1 MDEDKA
7 YFKINKTK
15 SGIKYFLEKNKFFPS
30 VLIGVFVKSGSRYE
44 DKSNRGIA
52 HFIEHTV
59 FKGTNKRTAF
69 QISHE
74 IERLGGEL
82 NAYTSS
88 EYTLF
93 YTRLL
98 NKHIETGFDILS
110 DILIHPTFDA
120 KLLEMERRVILEE
133 IHEYYDSPQDICQ
146 SEALHSIWGD
156 NPIANNPL
164 GNEKSVKAIKREDI
178 LEWFHDK
185 FNKENIFISVIGDID
200 KEKTTYLIE
209 KYFSSILQGNTT
221 KISGDLPSY
230 SFQKRTV
237 KKDSEQ
243 VHIAVTLKGEKS
255 FTRKSLLH
263 SIYTTI
269 LGGNMSSRLFQKLR
283 EESGLVYSVYAYSVQ
298 FSDAGGTVIYAS
310 ALPKNIAKI
319 EGIVSR
325 ELDDIRI
332 NGVKKEEFQD
342 AKEYILGNLIL
353 SLESN
358 SGRMQRNGTQGMFQ
372 GKIKSIKS
380 LMKEIESVSFDEFV
394 AFAKELSSSEKG
406 EALVGN
412 VEIKS

>member
-1 MDEDKA
+1 MSEDKT
-7 YFKINKTK
+7 YLEVSRTK
-15 SGIKYFLEKNKFFPS
+15 SGIRYFLEENKFFPS

-44 DKSNRGIA
+44 SKKERGIA

-59 FKGTNKRTAF
+59 FKGTDKRTAF

-98 NKHIETGFDILS
+98 NKHIEKGFDILS
-110 DILIHPTFDA
+110 DILINPIFDEE
-120 KLLEMERRVILEE
+120 LLERERKVIIEE
-133 IHEYYDSPQDICQ
+133 IHEYYDNPQDICQ
-146 SEALHSIWGD
+146 SEALNSIWGD

-164 GNEKSVKAIKREDI
+164 GDEESVKGIKREDI
-178 LEWFHDK
+178 LEWFHNT
-185 FNKENIFISVIGDID
+185 FNKNNIFISVIGDID
-200 KEKTTYLIE
+200 KEKTSYLIE
-209 KYFSSILQGNTT
+209 KYFSSLPEGSAT
-221 KISGDLPSY
+221 KILGDSPPYL
-230 SFQKRTV
+230 FQKRMI
-237 KKDSEQ
+237 KKDSMQ

-255 FTRKSLLH
+255 FTRKSILH

-283 EESGLVYSVYAYSVQ
+283 EKSGLVYSVYAYPVG
-298 FSDAGGTVIYAS
+298 FSDTGGTVIYAS

-319 EGIVSR
+319 KDTINR
-325 ELDDIRI
+325 EIDDIRI

-342 AKEYILGNLIL
+342 AKEYILGSLIL
-353 SLESN
+353 GLESS

-372 GKIKSIKS
+372 GRIKSIDS
-380 LMKEIESVSFDEFV
+380 LMKEIESVSFDEFL

-406 EALVGN
+406 EAVVGN
-412 VEIKS
+412 VKIKS